1 MCSTRNCGKG
11 TGFRQPLITMPANNG
26 QLKKQ
31 LSGAADELRANSQ
44 LKSSEYSVP
53 GLGLIFL
60 RYVVL
65 AAMPLLAFSQSPVR
79 IAGVQEPPELTGE
92 PKKFTPPSEIMRQFV
107 DALPKDEKN
116 IEQVKSGIEKL
127 SKLLQ
132 ENPDYS
138 DGYFMRALFNRC
150 MLKSD
155 DSEAIL
161 KDINTAMSTHA
172 AQKLPGPYESL
183 AEHYSFRAKV
193 WFDRGRYSE
202 ALDDLEAAMMQRIDN
217 ADKLFGSSGIK
228 PDTTS
233 PNVCIWSLS
242 DLDTL
247 VQRFPKDYRALL
259 FRGLYLEYFAKFD
272 EKYVID

>member
-1 MCSTRNCGKG
+1 
-11 TGFRQPLITMPANNG
+11 MPANNG
-26 QLKKQ
+26 QLEKQ
-31 LSGAADELRANSQ
+31 LWGAADELRANSQ

-92 PKKFTPPSEIMRQFV
+92 AKKFTPPSETILQLREVF
-107 DALPKDEKN
+107 PKDEKN

-127 SKLLQ
+127 SKLLRD
-132 ENPDYS
+132 NPDYS
-138 DGYFMRALFNRC
+138 DGYFMRAVFNRC

-155 DSEAIL
+155 DPEAIL
-161 KDINTAMSTHA
+161 NDINTAMSTHA
-172 AQKLPGPYESL
+172 AQKLPGLYESL

-193 WFDRGRYSE
+193 WFDSGRYPE
-202 ALDDLEAAMMQRIDN
+202 AMDDLEAAMMQRIDN
-217 ADKLFGSSGIK
+217 IDNLFNSDGTA
-228 PDTTS
+228 PDISS

-247 VQRFPKDYRALL
+247 VRRFPKDYRALL
-259 FRGLYLEYFAKFD
+259 FRG
-272 EKYVID
+272 VID